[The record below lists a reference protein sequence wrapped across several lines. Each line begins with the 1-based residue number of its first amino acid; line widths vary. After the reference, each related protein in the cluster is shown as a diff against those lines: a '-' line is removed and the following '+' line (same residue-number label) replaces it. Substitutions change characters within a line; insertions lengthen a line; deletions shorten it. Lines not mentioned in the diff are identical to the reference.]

1 MQPVSTWLA
10 SACLFPTR
18 ECSARHFHGADL
30 SARSCFQTIRD
41 RCLVPKSVTN
51 HLDEYTRLTLF
62 RLDLYHG
69 DSTRGVTLSGSCS
82 REYLGTQLVR
92 KSFLSIVFT
101 YLGQPSRRTEQAFA
115 ARTHAGQGQGHMHA
129 VP

>member
-51 HLDEYTRLTLF
+51 QLDEYNPSPDSCLSAILNGFPLQNMEPRAQQYHRDRL
-62 RLDLYHG
+62 G
-69 DSTRGVTLSGSCS
+69 EAI
-82 REYLGTQLVR
+82 REEIETILEGEL
-92 KSFLSIVFT
+92 
-101 YLGQPSRRTEQAFA
+101 
-115 ARTHAGQGQGHMHA
+115 
-129 VP
+129 